1 MSNRFTRA
9 ASIISIATLSL
20 VVVNAPEARATAILT
35 PIHSM
40 IEALEPQ
47 SVPAMVVSAE
57 FLSAHSD
64 KAFDFT
70 GYEKSIYRGIH
81 YRANQESFRECVM
94 QRESHFNY
102 RAKNRSSSASGA
114 FQFLDNNW
122 RDGLVWMML
131 KESKRTGDGLDTK
144 VRRLFDRPIKHWSR
158 YWQDRAFFTAMNING
173 DWAGKHHWNATVPG
187 TSC

>member
-20 VVVNAPEARATAILT
+20 VVINASEARAAAILT
-35 PIHSM
+35 PIPLM
-40 IEALEPQ
+40 QEIMKPQ
-47 SVPAMVVSAE
+47 SAPSLVVSAE
-57 FLSAHSD
+57 FRSAHSRT
-64 KAFDFT
+64 AFDFM
-70 GYEKSIYRGIH
+70 GYEESIYRGIH
-81 YRANQESFRECVM
+81 YRPNQESFRKCVM

-102 RAKNRSSSASGA
+102 RAANRSSSARGA

-122 RDGLVWMML
+122 RDGLVWMMW
-131 KESKRTGDGLDTK
+131 KESKATGDGLNTK
-144 VRRLFDRPIKHWSR
+144 VRRLFDRPISRWSR

>member
-9 ASIISIATLSL
+9 ASIISIAVLSL
-20 VVVNAPEARATAILT
+20 VIVSAPAANATAVLA
-35 PIHSM
+35 PIPLM
-40 IEALEPQ
+40 TDGLQPR
-47 SVPAMVVSAE
+47 SVPSIVVSAE
-57 FLSAHSD
+57 FLSAHSRT
-64 KAFDFT
+64 AFDFT
-70 GYEKSIYRGIH
+70 GYEKSIYKGIH
-81 YRANQESFRECVM
+81 YRPNQESFRKCVM

-102 RAKNRSSSASGA
+102 RAANRSSSARGA

-131 KESKRTGDGLDTK
+131 KESRATDDGLDRK
-144 VRRLFDRPIKHWSR
+144 IKRLFDRPINRWSR

-173 DWAGKHHWNATVPG
+173 DWAGKHHWNATVHG